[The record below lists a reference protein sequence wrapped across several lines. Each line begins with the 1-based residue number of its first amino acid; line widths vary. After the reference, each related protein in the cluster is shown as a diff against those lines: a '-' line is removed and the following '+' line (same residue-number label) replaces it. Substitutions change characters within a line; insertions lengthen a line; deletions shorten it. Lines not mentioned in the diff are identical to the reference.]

1 LGEKRHSKTIKTVH
15 STSQVLIVKV
25 LSNNELKPEKA
36 LRRSSCV
43 KCFKLCCY
51 SFWQWVPRNDECAKP
66 NSLYMEFCQDIRIM
80 VAERKRVRR
89 LVKTP
94 AHPRVSLSR
103 PTATGGNEEML
114 TQNYSSEEIILMWS

>member
-1 LGEKRHSKTIKTVH
+1 MGEKRHSKTIKTVH

-80 VAERKRVRR
+80 VAERKRVSKLVRLQHTRGCPSPVLPLREGTGSFRTKLFLRR
-89 LVKTP
+89 NNPDAV
-94 AHPRVSLSR
+94 
-103 PTATGGNEEML
+103 
-114 TQNYSSEEIILMWS
+114 